1 MGFQGSWLALSFAIF
16 LARKGSVFVEV
27 DVSFKTSMIAAALLA
42 LAAGQHAHAT
52 GQPGDGGGG
61 TYNASGGGGNSSA
74 TATGIGVGAGV
85 GIGYGAGGAGGQ
97 GGQGGQATINVSPG
111 GIGGTGTPISGT
123 VTVRNVPSMGI
134 GLGTAYCGNNAGGSV
149 AGAGWGFNLFGSR
162 HDEDCTRQ
170 KYGALLNEMGHPLA
184 GILVMANNREVN
196 AALTEE
202 YKRIGQQPQPVAR
215 PAGLASVGDARRDPS
230 PSRSDCQRMSRVRDM
245 SQAQRD
251 YYVAKCAA

>member
-1 MGFQGSWLALSFAIF
+1 MNI
-16 LARKGSVFVEV
+16 
-27 DVSFKTSMIAAALLA
+27 KTSMIAAALLA

-52 GQPGDGGGG
+52 GQPGEGGGG
-61 TYNASGGGGNSSA
+61 TYNAGGVGGTSSA
-74 TATGIGVGAGV
+74 TATGGGGGTGV
-85 GIGYGAGGAGGQ
+85 GIGLGTGGNASA
-97 GGQGGQATINVSPG
+97 QGGQATINQYYGANPG
-111 GIGGTGTPISGT
+111 GIGGTGATGTPVSGT

-202 YKRIGQQPQPVAR
+202 YKRIGQQPQPAAR